1 MWAAQFLHFERPLR
15 WMTSGGL
22 GTMGYGFPAA
32 VGTQVADPE
41 RLVVCVAGEAS
52 FMMNLQELSTVQQY
66 RLPVKIFI
74 VNNEYLGM
82 VRQWQEFFH
91 GSRYAE
97 SYSDALPD
105 FVALAESFGIK
116 GLRAERPET
125 VDDLIAEM
133 INHDG
138 PVLADIRV
146 EKGENV
152 FPMIPAGAAHNEMR
166 LSADDEDG
174 AEHTDEG
181 LLLV

>member
-1 MWAAQFLHFERPLR
+1 
-15 WMTSGGL
+15 
-22 GTMGYGFPAA
+22 
-32 VGTQVADPE
+32 
-41 RLVVCVAGEAS
+41 
-52 FMMNLQELSTVQQY
+52 MMNLQELSTVQQY

-105 FVALAESFGIK
+105 FVELAESFGIK
-116 GLRAERPET
+116 GLRAERPDT
-125 VDDLIAEM
+125 IDDLIAEM
-133 INHDG
+133 IDHDG